1 MKNLLKLS
9 LVFLLIFSSCS
20 KDNNDEITPKTKD
33 GVSTE
38 LITNLTNTATTARSS
53 NQESNYLEEGQCFVI
68 NYPYSISDG
77 QTSTT
82 INSDEE
88 LEAYLDALSG
98 SSAII
103 IEVPFDVTLA
113 DGTQQTIT
121 TYDDFF
127 ALISSCFQGEQG
139 PSDECFQ
146 LDFPLTAHDSDGN
159 EVTVNSEQELFSF
172 DFSGFVYPISVTFMD
187 GTQET
192 INSSE
197 EFDALYN
204 ECYGIEDC
212 EDCGYV
218 CFDIVFPF
226 SFVVNDGN
234 LETINDYDELWNF
247 LSGLTED
254 DTFVIS
260 YPITV
265 EFEDGSQQT
274 ANSDE
279 ELAALYESCE

>member
-9 LVFLLIFSSCS
+9 LVFLLILSSCS
-20 KDNNDEITPKTKD
+20 KDNNDEITPKVEE
-33 GVSTE
+33 GVSAE
-38 LITNLTNTATTARSS
+38 LITNLTNTATMARSS
-53 NQESNYLEEGQCFVI
+53 NQESDYLEDGECFVI
-68 NYPYSISDG
+68 NYPYSIYDG

-82 INSDEE
+82 VNSDEE
-88 LEAYLDALSG
+88 LEAYFESLTIN
-98 SSAII
+98 SAII

-121 TYDDFF
+121 TYDEFF
-127 ALISSCFQGEQG
+127 MLIDSCYGASQG

-204 ECYGIEDC
+204 DCYGIEDC
-212 EDCGYV
+212 DDCGYV
-218 CFDIVFPF
+218 CFEIVFPF
-226 SFVVNDGN
+226 SFVSGDGN
-234 LETINDYDELWNF
+234 PEVINDYDELWDF

>member
-9 LVFLLIFSSCS
+9 LIFLLILSSCS

-38 LITNLTNTATTARSS
+38 LISKLTNSAVTARSS
-53 NQESNYLEEGQCFVI
+53 NQASEYLEDGECFVI
-68 NYPYSISDG
+68 NYPYSIFDG
-77 QTSTT
+77 QSSTT

-88 LEAYLDALSG
+88 LETYL
-98 SSAII
+98 SSLGVNSVIL

-113 DGTQQTIT
+113 NGTQQTIT
-121 TYDDFF
+121 TYNEFYEV
-127 ALISSCFQGEQG
+127 ISSCFGGVQGSMDQ
-139 PSDECFQ
+139 CFQ
-146 LDFPLTAHDSDGN
+146 LNFPLTAHDSDGN
-159 EVTVNSEQELFSF
+159 EVTVSSEQELFSF
-172 DFSGFVYPISVTFMD
+172 DFSGFVYPISVTLTD
-187 GTQET
+187 GTQVT
-192 INSSE
+192 INSSQD
-197 EFDALYN
+197 FDTLYN
-204 ECYGIEDC
+204 DCYGIDDC
-212 EDCGYV
+212 DDCGYV
-218 CFDIVFPF
+218 CFEIVFPF

-234 LETINDYDELWNF
+234 VETINDYDELWNF
-247 LSGLTED
+247 LSGLTAD

-279 ELAALYESCE
+279 ELAAIYESCD

>member
-9 LVFLLIFSSCS
+9 LVFLLILSSCS
-20 KDNNDEITPKTKD
+20 KDNDEITPEVKEE

-38 LITNLTNTATTARSS
+38 LITNLTNSAFSARTS
-53 NQESNYLEEGQCFVI
+53 NQESDYLEDGECFVI

-82 INSDEE
+82 VNSDEE
-88 LEAYLDALSG
+88 LEAYLSSLG
-98 SSAII
+98 ENSAIS

-121 TYDDFF
+121 TFDEFF
-127 ALISSCFQGEQG
+127 MLIDSCYGGDQG
-139 PSDECFQ
+139 PSDSCFE

-159 EVTVNSEQELFSF
+159 EVTLNSEQELFSF
-172 DFSGFVYPISVTFMD
+172 EFTGFVYPISVTLTD
-187 GTQET
+187 GTQVT
-192 INSSE
+192 VNSAQD
-197 EFDALYN
+197 FDSLYN
-204 ECYGIEDC
+204 DCYGIEDC
-212 EDCGYV
+212 DDCGYV
-218 CFDIVFPF
+218 CFEIVFPF

-234 LETINDYDELWNF
+234 LATINDYDDLWDF

-279 ELAALYESCE
+279 ELAALYEDCE